1 MQVVTWEDAF
11 GCNFEDMCGQMYYSR
26 CSGRATAALGCR
38 GQQQHQQAGLA
49 VAGEDDASIANWKN
63 DT

>member
-26 CSGRATAALGCR
+26 RSGRAMAALA
-38 GQQQHQQAGLA
+38 AG
-49 VAGEDDASIANWKN
+49 
-63 DT
+63 